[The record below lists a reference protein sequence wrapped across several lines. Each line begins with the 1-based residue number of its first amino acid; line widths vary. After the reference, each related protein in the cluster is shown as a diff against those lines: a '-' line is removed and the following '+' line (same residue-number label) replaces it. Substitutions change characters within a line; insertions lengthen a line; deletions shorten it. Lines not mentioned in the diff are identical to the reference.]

1 MWLWKDNYRMNLK
14 TILDELQITA
24 DVNSDINIT
33 GLNTLKDANKNEI
46 SFLENKKYLGELEVS
61 NAGAIFVTQEFE
73 SKVPKN
79 CVALVVSEPYIY
91 LAKASKYFAPK
102 KLETSGK
109 KAQVGQN
116 CTVMPNAYL
125 GFNSTIGDNCTIM
138 NGAFI
143 GDNVTIGNNTVIYPN
158 VTIYRDCNIGNDCII
173 HAGSVI
179 GSDGFGFATTKL
191 GEHIK
196 IYQNG
201 NVVIKNNVEI
211 GANCTI
217 DRAAFA
223 STIIEDMVR
232 IDNLVHI
239 AHNCIIGKGSI
250 LVTQTG
256 LSGSTVLGEYVVMA
270 GQSGTTG
277 HLEIAPYTTIS
288 ARGVVSK
295 SITEP
300 KKQWAGFP
308 LMEHRTWLKLQGRI
322 AKLIKG

>member
-1 MWLWKDNYRMNLK
+1 MNLK
-14 TILDELQITA
+14 FILEDLKIEIDICKEIEL
-24 DVNSDINIT
+24 DINIT
-33 GLNTLKDANKNEI
+33 GLNTLKDAEPFEI
-46 SFLENKKYLGELEVS
+46 SFLENKKYLSELKES
-61 NAGAIFVTQEFE
+61 QAGAIFVTEEFIND
-73 SKVPKN
+73 VPEGSI
-79 CVALVVSEPYIY
+79 ALVVQEPYIY

-102 KLETSGK
+102 ILEETGDEPK
-109 KAQVGQN
+109 
-116 CTVMPNAYL
+116 L
-125 GFNSTIGDNCTIM
+125 GFNCTIMPNTHLGFNTVIGDNCIIM
-138 NGAFI
+138 HGAYI
-143 GDNVTIGNNTVIYPN
+143 GDNVTLGDNTIIHPN
-158 VTIYRDCNIGNDCII
+158 VTIYRDCSVGNNCMI
-173 HAGSVI
+173 HSGTVI

-201 NVVIKNNVEI
+201 NVEIGNKVEI

-217 DRAAFA
+217 DRAAFS
-223 STIIEDMVR
+223 STIIQDMVR

-239 AHNCIIGKGSI
+239 AHNCVIGKGSI

-256 LSGSTVLGEYVVMA
+256 LSGSTTLGEYVVMA

-277 HLEIAPYTTIS
+277 HLEIAPFTTIS

-322 AKLIKG
+322 TRLLKG